1 MKIVKNNYHT
11 HTKLCN
17 HASGMPED
25 YVLEAIKLGMDT
37 IGFSDHNPVPVY
49 LYPPAFICYL
59 PNNMSLDQFYNV
71 YLPSIDECIEKY
83 SDKIKIYKGLECE
96 YMVGHDDYYKE
107 LRSHLDYMGLGIHFF
122 NKDGFVYNSYVN
134 VDHESL
140 KHYVDNAIMAIDTG
154 LFDIF
159 FHPDVFMMNYKNKN
173 GERKLDAE
181 GLELCEKMIKH
192 AVDKGIYLEINAN
205 GIGNSKRVHPTEYM
219 YPNKDFWKI
228 VKKYPDAKIII
239 GCDAHGLDALNNE
252 NVQKTFNFIE
262 ELELN
267 VLENIELKK

>member
-11 HTKLCN
+11 HIKLCN
-17 HASGMPED
+17 HAFGMPKD
-25 YVLEAIKLGMDT
+25 YVEEAIRLGMDSLG
-37 IGFSDHNPVPVY
+37 ISDHNPVPAF
-49 LYPPAFICYL
+49 LYPEAFQKYL
-59 PNNMSLDQFYNV
+59 PNNMTLEQFYDV
-71 YLPSIDECIEKY
+71 YLPSIEECISKY
-83 SDKIKIYKGLECE
+83 SDKINIYKGLECE
-96 YMVGHDDYYKE
+96 YMVGHDDYYQE
-107 LRSHLDYMGLGIHFF
+107 LRKHLDYIGLGIHFF
-122 NKDGFVYNSYVN
+122 NYNGFVYNSYVN
-134 VDHESL
+134 VDYESL

-173 GERKLDAE
+173 GERKLDVE

-192 AVDKGIYLEINAN
+192 AVEKGIYLEINAN

-267 VLENIELKK
+267 VLESIELKK

>member
-1 MKIVKNNYHT
+1 
-11 HTKLCN
+11 
-17 HASGMPED
+17 
-25 YVLEAIKLGMDT
+25 
-37 IGFSDHNPVPVY
+37 
-49 LYPPAFICYL
+49 
-59 PNNMSLDQFYNV
+59 
-71 YLPSIDECIEKY
+71 
-83 SDKIKIYKGLECE
+83 
-96 YMVGHDDYYKE
+96 
-107 LRSHLDYMGLGIHFF
+107 
-122 NKDGFVYNSYVN
+122 
-134 VDHESL
+134 
-140 KHYVDNAIMAIDTG
+140 MAIDTG

-192 AVDKGIYLEINAN
+192 AVEKGIYLEINAN